1 MLTLAKHSISL
12 YVESSGR
19 CSTAWGQNEIFC
31 QSKVLF
37 PLVHACYKNLQ
48 HRSKHNPIIWAWRNR
63 AKLNFLSDI
72 HWLSDIEP
80 LIALFSFPLCMCNMF
95 CFLWPSWMTFLRY
108 AYISL
113 SYRWDLAATSLAY
126 IWYLD
131 ATSVKKTHSH
141 SSPLSEQGTVRVGF
155 LHSSLHIHC
164 FDICIDWQE
173 EKQMTRLNSLHPS
186 LGAWKD
192 STLCILPLG
201 PEKTKKTNKTKK
213 KPKTCPQCL
222 QSLEIF
228 VFFCFFVF
236 VFLVFLVVFVFCLFR
251 PLWPILAYL
260 GILWPIVALWW
271 CENTARGKHCKTL
284 QGKQCKTHG
293 RTASFSVNQ
302 CAAAISRSMQGCSG
316 YMDFMYQSS
325 EIDLCEIHIT
335 QTSWKLTLQS
345 SKEV

>member
-1 MLTLAKHSISL
+1 MLTLAKHFISL
-12 YVESSGR
+12 YVGSSGR

-48 HRSKHNPIIWAWRNR
+48 HRSKQNPIIWAWRNR
-63 AKLNFLSDI
+63 AKLNFLSDF
-72 HWLSDIEP
+72 HWLNDIEP
-80 LIALFSFPLCMCNMF
+80 LIALCSFSLCMCNMF
-95 CFLWPSWMTFLRY
+95 CFLWPSWMKLFEVCIY
-108 AYISL
+108 IYIS
-113 SYRWDLAATSLAY
+113 YRCDLAAISLAY

-141 SSPLSEQGTVRVGF
+141 SSPLSEQGTVRVRF
-155 LHSSLHIHC
+155 LHSSLQILC

-173 EKQMTRLNSLHPS
+173 EKQMTRLNTLHPS

-201 PEKTKKTNKTKK
+201 PEKTKKNNKKQKKKNK

-228 VFFCFFVF
+228 FF
-236 VFLVFLVVFVFCLFR
+236 VFVFCLFR

-260 GILWPIVALWW
+260 GMLWPIVALWW

-293 RTASFSVNQ
+293 RTASFSEYYMFIMILYIYMIL
-302 CAAAISRSMQGCSG
+302 CKYTGCNYWYLILGLVPSPQ
-316 YMDFMYQSS
+316 YHPKREELPQ
-325 EIDLCEIHIT
+325 LALPA
-335 QTSWKLTLQS
+335 TSH
-345 SKEV
+345 EEE